1 MGISYLGGVG
11 ELATIIGLGVNPG
24 LGGFAVG
31 CWSLVV
37 FGEGPLPFLFL
48 FFISLLLP
56 IWGPRPNGRTG
67 AVRGMISSDM

>member
-31 CWSLVV
+31 RWS

-48 FFISLLLP
+48 FLISLLLP